1 MPSKFIALP
10 LRGWQVIVF
19 LRQLRHDL
27 RVSEG
32 SLVLPR

>member
-1 MPSKFIALP
+1 MLLEFIALP
-10 LRGWQVIVF
+10 LRGWQVILF

-32 SLVLPR
+32 SLALTR